1 VHSGGIPF
9 EEAEVLTF
17 DRNTQTIRA
26 RDAAGR
32 LLWQAEIIAEDA
44 QGPRRYRG
52 GRAGP
57 WRIALDLSSADGFEV
72 VGLAVR
78 ARPDEVLRRLF
89 LRLSGGRNAVPP
101 LAGSRT
107 RMLALSEDPF
117 GDKGMLPLGEGRA
130 VSSSFFTVLHQP
142 NGPSLLAGVAELG
155 EDYSL
160 FRVAGG
166 MLEAGFEVGRP
177 LRTDTR
183 YALAFAGS
191 DDPLDLMAAYG
202 RYLKRF
208 ARPRAEPVTGWN
220 SWDYYGASITMDD
233 LRQEMAA
240 INASPLKGTLTHFVV
255 DMGWWTDWGDVQL
268 NRRFP
273 ATFRGLAR
281 EISGAGFVPGIWHA
295 PLQVSPWT
303 HLGRHRQDLLVPA
316 EGGGPVLV
324 GGNALLDW
332 SKPEALQLLYDQ
344 FRKLRRSG
352 FRYFK
357 LDYIYHDAVRAMT
370 HRADQSVGPLA
381 VIRRGLHVI
390 REAVGDDAYILSCG
404 APRECAVGLA
414 DASRVCTDTHTF
426 WSHIWNNAR
435 EIACHLWEN
444 GHLWNIDPDFAIV
457 RSPET
462 TDDPF
467 PNYPYRRRPWT
478 DRNDFWMAGPEA
490 SSAEL
495 RVWLTVVHMSG
506 GDVFLSDSIAR
517 LNAQGLGALE
527 KLFPR
532 LPEAA
537 RPLDLFLNS
546 PPRFWLAGSEGAAR
560 LAVFN
565 WEDEPAPITVP
576 AGLDLPS
583 DGADI
588 WTGQRVSVS
597 ESTTMPPHSAH
608 LLRI

>member
-1 VHSGGIPF
+1 V
-9 EEAEVLTF
+9 EVLTF
-17 DRNTQTIRA
+17 DHNTQTVQA
-26 RDAAGR
+26 RDGAGK
-32 LLWQAEIIAEDA
+32 LIWQAEVVAEDP
-44 QGPRRYRG
+44 QGLRRYRG

-57 WRIALDLSSADGFEV
+57 WRITLDLSSADGFDV
-72 VGLAVR
+72 VGLVVR
-78 ARPDEVLRRLF
+78 ARPDELLHRLF
-89 LRLSGGRNAVPP
+89 LRLPGGRDAVPS
-101 LAGSRT
+101 LTDARN
-107 RMLALSEDPF
+107 RMLGLSENPF
-117 GDKGMLPLGEGRA
+117 GDKGVLPLGEGRA
-130 VSSSFFTVLHQP
+130 VSSHFFTVLHRPSGP
-142 NGPSLLAGVAELG
+142 NLLAGVAELG

-160 FRVAGG
+160 FRAGG
-166 MLEAGFEVGRP
+166 ETLEAGFEVGRP
-177 LRTDTR
+177 LRADTR
-183 YALAFAGS
+183 YALAFAVG
-191 DDPLDLMAAYG
+191 DDPLDLMRAYG

-240 INASPLKGTLTHFVV
+240 INASSLKGKLTHFVV

-281 EISGAGFVPGIWHA
+281 EISSAGFVPGIWHA

-316 EGGGPVLV
+316 EGGGPVMV

-332 SKPEALQLLYDQ
+332 SKPEVLQLLHDQ
-344 FRKLRRSG
+344 FAKMRKSG

-357 LDYIYHDAVRAMT
+357 IDYIYSDAVRAMT
-370 HRADQSVGPLA
+370 RRADQSIGPLA
-381 VIRRGLHVI
+381 VIRNGLRTI
-390 REAVGDDAYILSCG
+390 REAVGDDAYILNCG
-404 APRECAVGLA
+404 AARECAVGIT

-426 WSHIWNNAR
+426 WSHVWNNAR
-435 EIACHLWEN
+435 EIACHLWEH
-444 GHLWNIDPDFAIV
+444 GALWNIDPDFAIV

-462 TDDPF
+462 SDDPF
-467 PNYPYRRRPWT
+467 PNYAYQRRPWT
-478 DRNDFWMAGPEA
+478 VRNEFWMAGPEA
-490 SSAEL
+490 TLPEL
-495 RVWLTVVHMSG
+495 QVWLTVVHMSG
-506 GDVFLSDSIAR
+506 GDVFLGDSIAR
-517 LNAQGLGALE
+517 LNPKGLGALK

-532 LPEAA
+532 PPEAA

-546 PPRFWLAGSEGAAR
+546 PPRFWLAGSGRTAR

-565 WEDEPAPITVP
+565 WDDEPAPIAVP

-583 DGADI
+583 EGLDV
-588 WTGQRVSVS
+588 WTGQRVTVS
-597 ESTTMPPHSAH
+597 ESATMPPRSAY